1 MSSDIR
7 LTFLGHSAFTIE
19 FEEWNIVID
28 PFITGNPSAEAV
40 SIRADAL
47 NPSHIIL
54 THGHGDHLG
63 DTIDIANRTGA
74 EVITTFECANYLK
87 GSGLENVADLG
98 IGGGRNFS
106 FGRVKFT
113 IAHHSSSAP
122 DGTYMGNPAG
132 ALIEIG
138 SKIIYHAGDTA
149 LTLDMKLLG
158 EMYKVDVAIL
168 PIGDNYTM
176 GVRDAVKAVEFID
189 PKIAVPMHYNTF
201 PVIQADPEEFRVGV
215 EGLGKRAEILVPGES
230 FSIATE

>member
-1 MSSDIR
+1 MR

-19 FEEWNIVID
+19 YGEWSLLID
-28 PFITGNPSAEAV
+28 PFITGNPSAESA
-40 SIRADAL
+40 SIKSDTL
-47 NPSHIIL
+47 NPTHIIL

-63 DTIDIANRTGA
+63 DTMEIARRTGA
-74 EVITTFECANYLK
+74 EVIATFECANYLK
-87 GSGLENVADLG
+87 ANGLESVADLG

-132 ALIEIG
+132 ALIDIG
-138 SKIIYHAGDTA
+138 GKTIYHAGDTA

-158 EMYKVDVAIL
+158 EMYDVHVAIF

-176 GVRDAVKAVEFID
+176 DVRDAIKAVEFVD
-189 PKIAVPMHYNTF
+189 SAVAVPMHYNTF
-201 PVIQADPEEFRVGV
+201 PVIQADPEEFRAGV
-215 EGLGKRAEILVPGES
+215 EGLGKKAETPAPGES
-230 FSIATE
+230 FFISAE